1 MLKAII
7 VDDEYLA
14 IKRLERI
21 IAEFEDEIIII
32 GTASDGQQGLALAE
46 ELRPSVIFLDIEMP
60 TMNGFEMVANLSY
73 SPLIVFTTAFDH
85 YAIQAFESNSIDYL
99 LKPIETERLAK
110 TIKKIAKT
118 QVETPTLTYEKLFSL
133 MHENKPQ
140 KHNRA
145 ISVKSGEKILL
156 IPFAEIIYFEA
167 QERYVFVSTIE
178 GKQYITNYTI
188 AGLEEKLPES
198 FARVSRSS
206 IINSDHIQELQKY
219 FSGKY
224 MVLMKDKKTTK
235 IETGLNYHDN
245 LKRIIQF

>member
-21 IAEFEDEIIII
+21 IAEFDDEITIV
-32 GTASDGQQGLALAE
+32 GTASDGQEGLALTE
-46 ELRPSVIFLDIEMP
+46 ELKPNVVFLDIEMP
-60 TMNGFEMVANLSY
+60 VMNGFEMLAQLSY

-99 LKPIETERLAK
+99 LKPIESERLSK

-118 QVETPTLTYEKLFSL
+118 QAETLTFEYEKIFSF
-133 MHENKPQ
+133 MQEIKPQ

-145 ISVKSGEKILL
+145 ISIKSGEKILL
-156 IPFAEIIYFEA
+156 IPFSEIIYFEA
-167 QERYVFVSTIE
+167 QERYVFVSTID

-188 AGLEEKLPES
+188 AGLEEKLPET
-198 FARVSRSS
+198 FVRISRSS
-206 IINSDHIQELQKY
+206 IINSDYIQELQKY

-245 LKRIIQF
+245 LKRIIHF